1 MENKITREHLKR
13 KAYIYVR
20 QSTMEQVLTKKES
33 QRERS
38 HGKSR
43 VLTHL
48 LICLT
53 PLSMRALTF
62 TDARNVVLKL
72 RKGESISEKG

>member
-33 QRERS
+33 QRLQYGLIS
-38 HGKSR
+38 HAKQLGWSQSHIEVSDEDLGHSAGGQWHSLKKTVS
-43 VLTHL
+43 
-48 LICLT
+48 
-53 PLSMRALTF
+53 F
-62 TDARNVVLKL
+62 T
-72 RKGESISEKG
+72 